1 MCQLDGC
8 ENGAAGDEVMA
19 RELEVVDDHP
29 LPSGAVSLN

>member
-1 MCQLDGC
+1 VDGC

-29 LPSGAVSLN
+29 ELYDECDG